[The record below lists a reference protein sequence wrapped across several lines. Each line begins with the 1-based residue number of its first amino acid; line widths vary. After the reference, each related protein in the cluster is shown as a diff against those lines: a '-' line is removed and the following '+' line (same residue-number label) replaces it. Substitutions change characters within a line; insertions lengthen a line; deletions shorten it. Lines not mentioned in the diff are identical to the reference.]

1 MGDAS
6 DSQEQPVLES
16 AELEMKK
23 KRLLEELES
32 ALAPKDAGVKTVTAL
47 PASLALG
54 IEVIDETALL
64 DSVVK
69 NGGPRQQPSS
79 RRRGGP
85 KNNNS
90 NIGHGLRKI
99 EERPKLKS
107 TLKNGNNKYSRKELE
122 ALRFVNLTQQRKFW
136 KAIHAAFQST
146 VASEYDTLASTPLPH
161 NKPILSAVYCESR
174 DGELQHMGSSENIT
188 SHSSTTEDGAS
199 IVEECV
205 EDDDSDD
212 DYASIQR
219 PAFLVDGEPNF
230 DSGPP
235 EDGWE
240 YLRRVRWEADHIPKV
255 KIAKLDRGKFNQEQS
270 PYMPKIPDIAKCP
283 DHLLP
288 LKQWEDVFLAEFSTL
303 RTNLSCLDGN
313 LGVHHSQL
321 VGNDCGEFSGVMNK
335 DVLLGKTNNASANL
349 TAEDKDRTVSPENT
363 ESKTSVDKTS
373 SSSPSSPLLSAI
385 LAMDSVTRVKT
396 LLKRIRLLEAADTV
410 TRDDCMWLFALC
422 ATVDTPLYADTCA
435 ALRSL
440 LRRCAS
446 IRAGKVALDDEVVML
461 NILATI
467 SGRYFGQSE
476 N

>member
-161 NKPILSAVYCESR
+161 NKPILSKSFFLSFILFFSVSLFRNSR
-174 DGELQHMGSSENIT
+174 NGIFM
-188 SHSSTTEDGAS
+188 
-199 IVEECV
+199 
-205 EDDDSDD
+205 
-212 DYASIQR
+212 
-219 PAFLVDGEPNF
+219 
-230 DSGPP
+230 
-235 EDGWE
+235 
-240 YLRRVRWEADHIPKV
+240 
-255 KIAKLDRGKFNQEQS
+255 
-270 PYMPKIPDIAKCP
+270 
-283 DHLLP
+283 
-288 LKQWEDVFLAEFSTL
+288 
-303 RTNLSCLDGN
+303 
-313 LGVHHSQL
+313 
-321 VGNDCGEFSGVMNK
+321 
-335 DVLLGKTNNASANL
+335 
-349 TAEDKDRTVSPENT
+349 
-363 ESKTSVDKTS
+363 
-373 SSSPSSPLLSAI
+373 
-385 LAMDSVTRVKT
+385 
-396 LLKRIRLLEAADTV
+396 
-410 TRDDCMWLFALC
+410 
-422 ATVDTPLYADTCA
+422 
-435 ALRSL
+435 
-440 LRRCAS
+440 
-446 IRAGKVALDDEVVML
+446 
-461 NILATI
+461 
-467 SGRYFGQSE
+467 
-476 N
+476 